1 MMQRRIRQ
9 FLLLMGDT
17 VLMYAGLWCGLF
29 LRTLVP
35 PNHLQWQSHV
45 LVFTIT
51 FCFWLVI
58 NYINGLYD
66 TNRAYHAR
74 RYAETGIMALLV
86 GIIFFYIFGDSGIA
100 PKTIL
105 IIATT
110 LTYIGI
116 GCWHTMF
123 ARMVGNVRLQK
134 KLAFVG
140 MAEEASFLIETLQ
153 KEPERGYN
161 VVAIVDSNHESF
173 YKNTGQRIPVFPTLD
188 AMNRDPLF
196 REISIVILAPH
207 IHHKETAMPTLYPLL
222 FSDVSIRTLSDFY
235 EEITGRIPPSLFSED
250 WFLSNLK
257 KERNPL
263 YQHIRRTIDLLA
275 VILIGSVFLFIFPI
289 IALLIKITSP
299 GPLFFKQK
307 RTGVYG
313 QIFWMYKFRSMYAL
327 SPDGSAELHGFQFAK
342 KEDKR
347 VTPIGKWLRRMRI
360 DELPQL
366 WNLVRGDI
374 TLIGPRPE
382 RPEIVAELESRMPY
396 YALRNMVKPGLTGW
410 AVLHQDYTDTMAK
423 SLEKL
428 QYDLYYIK
436 NRSLLLDVAIL
447 LKTIDKI
454 IRMKGQ

>member
-1 MMQRRIRQ
+1 
-9 FLLLMGDT
+9 
-17 VLMYAGLWCGLF
+17 MYGGLWGALGLRSF
-29 LRTLVP
+29 TLPSLSLWQAHVP
-35 PNHLQWQSHV
+35 IFS
-45 LVFTIT
+45 IT
-51 FCFWLVI
+51 FGCWLLI

-66 TNRAYHAR
+66 TNRVYTAR
-74 RYAETGIMALLV
+74 RYTETGAMALV
-86 GIIFFYIFGDSGIA
+86 AGISFFYIFGNADIA

-105 IIATT
+105 LIATA
-110 LTYIGI
+110 LTYVGI
-116 GCWHTMF
+116 TFWHTQF
-123 ARMVGNVRLQK
+123 SRLAGNVRLQTK
-134 KLAFVG
+134 VAFVG
-140 MAEEASFLIETLQ
+140 MVEEAHMLIQILR
-153 KEPERGYN
+153 KEPERGYHIA
-161 VVAIVDSNHESF
+161 AIVYGPSATSSSATYEGITVFSKMEDMRKDPSF
-173 YKNTGQRIPVFPTLD
+173 KD
-188 AMNRDPLF
+188 
-196 REISIVILAPH
+196 ISTVILAPH
-207 IHHKETAMPTLYPLL
+207 IQQEVSAMQSLYPLL
-222 FSDVSIRTLSDFY
+222 FSDVSVRTLSDFY

-263 YQHIRRTIDLLA
+263 YHHIRRGIDLLA
-275 VILIGSVFLFIFPI
+275 VCLIGSVFLIMFPL

-307 RTGVYG
+307 RTGLYG
-313 QIFWMYKFRSMYAL
+313 EIFWMYKLRSMYAL
-327 SPDGSAELHGFQFAK
+327 SPDGSAELHGFEFAK

-347 VTPIGKWLRRMRI
+347 VTPVGKWLRRMRI

-382 RPEIVAELESRMPY
+382 RPEIVAELEAQMPY

-410 AVLHQDYTDTMAK
+410 AVLHQDYTDTMAA

-436 NRSLLLDVAIL
+436 NRSLMLDIAIL